1 MIRAS
6 EMIGRSLLLCVAVAL
21 SAAPTS
27 ADAREELP
35 SKTHDGLVLRQGTEL
50 YAVYERPGA
59 DLGEYDKIALLDAY
73 VAFKKN
79 YQKEHN
85 RNVIRPGDRITD
97 SELNK
102 IRQRLA
108 DEFKKIFVEVL
119 VNEGGHQM
127 AEQGTSGT
135 LVIRPAIINLDVTA
149 PDQQTAGRDYSF
161 AASAGSM
168 TLYMELYDGRT
179 GEIIYRVIDPEAA
192 LDRGQFQWAN
202 AVTNRAEADRI
213 LRKWA
218 ELLNSRLKAV
228 KGS

>member
-1 MIRAS
+1 MYALR
-6 EMIGRSLLLCVAVAL
+6 VAVL
-21 SAAPTS
+21 AAVLHS
-27 ADAREELP
+27 LGIVSVAAQAGDKLP
-35 SKTHDGLVLRQGTEL
+35 ESTHDGLVLRKGTEM

-79 YQKEHN
+79 YQREHN
-85 RNVIRPGDRITD
+85 RNVARPGDRITD
-97 SELNK
+97 DEMNK

-108 DEFKKIFVEVL
+108 EEFREVFVKVL
-119 VNEGGHQM
+119 VEEGGHQM
-127 AEQGTSGT
+127 AEQGTPGT
-135 LVIRPAIINLDVTA
+135 LVIRPAIINLDVAA
-149 PDQQTAGRDYSF
+149 PDQMTAGRDYTF

-192 LDRGQFQWAN
+192 LDRGHFQWSN

-218 ELLNSRLKAV
+218 ELLNSRLKSV
-228 KGS
+228 KGGG

>member
-1 MIRAS
+1 MKTSCFAVNFVRLVLLFGFCSAS
-6 EMIGRSLLLCVAVAL
+6 MAS
-21 SAAPTS
+21 
-27 ADAREELP
+27 DKLP
-35 SKTHDGLVLRQGTEL
+35 EKSHDGLELQHGTEMF
-50 YAVYERPGA
+50 AVYARPGA

-73 VAFKKN
+73 VAFKKDW
-79 YQKEHN
+79 QREHN
-85 RNVIRPGDRITD
+85 RNVMRPADRITD
-97 SELNK
+97 AEMNK

-108 DEFKKIFVEVL
+108 EEFKEVFIKVL
-119 VNEGGHQM
+119 VEEGGHQL

-149 PDQQTAGRDYSF
+149 PDQQTAGRDYTF

-168 TLYMELYDGRT
+168 TLYMELFDGRT

-218 ELLNSRLKAV
+218 ELLNSRLKSV
-228 KGS
+228 KGGN

>member
-1 MIRAS
+1 MFKRFDLLQRIAAVCV
-6 EMIGRSLLLCVAVAL
+6 LLLGLMSQVVMGKEAL
-21 SAAPTS
+21 PE
-27 ADAREELP
+27 R
-35 SKTHDGLVLRQGTEL
+35 THDGLVLRKGTEM

-59 DLGEYDKIALLDAY
+59 DLGEYDKIALIDAY
-73 VAFKKN
+73 VAFRKN
-79 YQKEHN
+79 YQKDHN
-85 RNVIRPGDRITD
+85 RNVMRPGDRITD
-97 SELNK
+97 DEMNK

-108 DEFKKIFVEVL
+108 EEFKKMFVKVL
-119 VNEGGHQM
+119 VEEGGHQM
-127 AEQGTSGT
+127 AEQGTPGT

-149 PDQQTAGRDYSF
+149 PDQMTAGRDYTF

-168 TLYMELYDGRT
+168 TLYMELFDGRT

-218 ELLNSRLKAV
+218 ELLNGRLKSV
-228 KGS
+228 KEN

>member
-1 MIRAS
+1 MNARHLMQCALYLCLLLP
-6 EMIGRSLLLCVAVAL
+6 GSLLAG
-21 SAAPTS
+21 
-27 ADAREELP
+27 DRDKLP
-35 SKTHDGLVLRQGTEL
+35 QTTHDGLKLRQGTEM

-79 YQKEHN
+79 YQREHN

-97 SELNK
+97 EEMNK

-108 DEFKKIFVEVL
+108 DEFREIFVKVL
-119 VNEGGHQM
+119 VEDQM

-149 PDQQTAGRDYSF
+149 PDQHTAGRDYSF

-168 TLYMELYDGRT
+168 TLYMELFDGRT

-202 AVTNRAEADRI
+202 AVTNRAEADRS

-218 ELLNSRLKAV
+218 ELLNSRLKSV
-228 KGS
+228 KDGK